1 MDNFKTVS
9 SDKENLVGV
18 GYIGNLKVNYKAKVY
33 DTELVVTVDD
43 DNPIISSEVYN
54 GIAQREVNELKVNK

>member
-9 SDKENLVGV
+9 SDRENLVGV
-18 GYIGNLKVNYKAKVY
+18 GYIGNLKVNYKAKVN

-43 DNPIISSEVYN
+43 DNPIISAEVYN
-54 GIAQREVNELKVNK
+54 GIALRKVNKAKGV

>member
-9 SDKENLVGV
+9 SDKDNLVGV
-18 GYIGNLKVNYKAKVY
+18 GYIGNLKVNYKAKVS

-43 DNPIISSEVYN
+43 DNPIISPEVYK
-54 GIAQREVNELKVNK
+54 GIALREINKAKGV